1 MKRSLKLALTAAFL
15 LGSQQAL
22 AQTRELGGTG
32 ELLDGVAAIVDDG
45 IVLKSQLNQRVT
57 TVINNFQNSMAQLP
71 PAQRRP
77 LPTLSL
83 LEEQVLEQLILAE
96 LQLQLAQRFGITV
109 GDDAL
114 NQGIANVAQ
123 NAGIPLEQ
131 LPDALAQ
138 DGIDYVTFRNETR
151 NQMILD
157 QLHQRAILS
166 NIVVSPREMDLCL
179 AETTTTAAAGL
190 DYLASHLL
198 IGITSTAT
206 RTEINQAREQV
217 EEIHQ
222 KLENGENFTE
232 LALTYSDG
240 QTALEGGSL
249 GWRKGAQLPTL
260 FADVIIGLDEGQHSE
275 PIQSASGFHIV
286 QLDAARGAQPMMVD
300 QLQIR
305 HILIEPN
312 EVMDDSALLQRL
324 QGIREQILN
333 GGDFAV
339 FAQTISADAISG
351 TEGGDMG
358 WSDPGFFVP
367 EFEAVVAGLEIGE
380 LSEPFKTQYGW
391 HIAEVLDSRSY
402 DTTEEVKEQQCVQQI
417 RGAKLEEERTL
428 WLSRL
433 RDESFVEV
441 RM

>member
-1 MKRSLKLALTAAFL
+1 MKRSLKLALTAAL
-15 LGSQQAL
+15 LIGSQQAL

-32 ELLDGVAAIVDDG
+32 ELLDGVAAIVDDS
-45 IVLKSQLNQRVT
+45 IVLKSQLNQRIAV
-57 TVINNFQNSMAQLP
+57 VINNYQNSTAQLP

-77 LPTLSL
+77 LPPLSV
-83 LEEQVLEQLILAE
+83 LEEQVLEQLILSE

-114 NQGIANVAQ
+114 NQAIASIAQ
-123 NAGIPLEQ
+123 GAGISIEQ
-131 LPDALAQ
+131 LPAELAQ
-138 DGIDYVTFRNETR
+138 DEIDYVDFRNETR
-151 NQMILD
+151 NSMILE

-179 AETTTTAAAGL
+179 ADTTANAAAEL

-206 RTEINQAREQV
+206 RVEIDQAREQV

-222 KLENGENFTE
+222 KLENGENFAE

-260 FADVIIGLDEGQHSE
+260 FADVIIGLDEEDHSE

-286 QLDAARGAQPMMVD
+286 RLDAARGAQPMMVD
-300 QLQIR
+300 QLRIR

-312 EVMDDSALLQRL
+312 EVMNDEAVLQRL
-324 QGIREQILN
+324 RGIREQILN

-339 FAQTISADAISG
+339 FAQTVSDDAVSG
-351 TEGGDMG
+351 AEGGDMD
-358 WSDPGFFVP
+358 WTEPGIFVS

-380 LSEPFKTQYGW
+380 LSEPFNTPFGW

-402 DTTEEVKEQQCVQQI
+402 DMTEERKEQQCIQRI
-417 RGAKLEEERTL
+417 RGTKFEEERTL

-433 RDESFVEV
+433 RDEAFVEV

>member
-1 MKRSLKLALTAAFL
+1 VKRSLKLALTAAFL

>member
-22 AQTRELGGTG
+22 AQTRELGGAG

-45 IVLKSQLNQRVT
+45 IVLRSQLNQRIT

-123 NAGIPLEQ
+123 NVGIPLEQ

-179 AETTTTAAAGL
+179 ADTTLTAAAEL

-286 QLDAARGAQPMMVD
+286 QLDAARGAQAMMVD
-300 QLQIR
+300 QLRIR
-305 HILIEPN
+305 HILMEPN
-312 EVMDDSALLQRL
+312 EVMDDSAVLQRL
-324 QGIREQILN
+324 RGIREQILN

-339 FAQTISADAISG
+339 FAQTVSADAISG
-351 TEGGDMG
+351 AEGGDMD
-358 WSDPGFFVP
+358 WTEPGIFVP
-367 EFEAVVAGLEIGE
+367 EFETVVAGLEIGE

-391 HIAEVLDSRSY
+391 HIAEGLDSRSY

>member
-57 TVINNFQNSMAQLP
+57 VVINNFQNSMAQLP

-77 LPTLSL
+77 LPPLSL

-114 NQGIANVAQ
+114 NQGIASVAQ

>member
-312 EVMDDSALLQRL
+312 EVMDDSAVSQRL

-358 WSDPGFFVP
+358 WSDPGIFVP

>member
-45 IVLKSQLNQRVT
+45 IVLRSQLNQRVT

-123 NAGIPLEQ
+123 NADIPLEQ
-131 LPDALAQ
+131 LPAALAQ

-249 GWRKGAQLPTL
+249 GWRKGGQLPTL

-312 EVMDDSALLQRL
+312 EVMDDSAVLQRL

-358 WSDPGFFVP
+358 WSDPGVFVP

>member
-22 AQTRELGGTG
+22 AQTRELGGAG

-45 IVLKSQLNQRVT
+45 IVLRSQLNQRIT

-123 NAGIPLEQ
+123 NVGIPLEQ

-179 AETTTTAAAGL
+179 ANTTLTAAAEL

-286 QLDAARGAQPMMVD
+286 QLDAARGAQAMMVD
-300 QLQIR
+300 QLRIR
-305 HILIEPN
+305 HILMEPN
-312 EVMDDSALLQRL
+312 EVMDDSAVLQRL
-324 QGIREQILN
+324 RGIREQILN

-339 FAQTISADAISG
+339 FAQTVSADAISG
-351 TEGGDMG
+351 AEGGDMD
-358 WSDPGFFVP
+358 WTEPGIFVP
-367 EFEAVVAGLEIGE
+367 EFETVVAGLEIGE

>member
-22 AQTRELGGTG
+22 AQTRELGGAG

-45 IVLKSQLNQRVT
+45 IVLRSQLNQRIT

-123 NAGIPLEQ
+123 NVGIPLEQ

-179 AETTTTAAAGL
+179 ANTTLTAAAEL

-286 QLDAARGAQPMMVD
+286 QLDAARGAQAMMVD
-300 QLQIR
+300 QLRIR
-305 HILIEPN
+305 HILMEPN
-312 EVMDDSALLQRL
+312 EVMDDSAVLQRL
-324 QGIREQILN
+324 RGIREQILN

-339 FAQTISADAISG
+339 FAQTVSADAISG
-351 TEGGDMG
+351 AEGGDMD
-358 WSDPGFFVP
+358 WTEPGIFVP
-367 EFEAVVAGLEIGE
+367 EFETVVAGLEIGE

-402 DTTEEVKEQQCVQQI
+402 DTTEELKTQRCVQQI
-417 RGAKLEEERTL
+417 RGTKLEEERTL

>member
-1 MKRSLKLALTAAFL
+1 MKRSLKLVLTAALL

-32 ELLDGVAAIVDDG
+32 ELLDGVAAIVDEG
-45 IVLKSQLNQRVT
+45 IVLKSQLDQKVA
-57 TVINNFQNSMAQLP
+57 VIINNIQNSMAQLP

-77 LPTLSL
+77 VPPLSII
-83 LEEQVLEQLILAE
+83 EEQVLEQLIMVE
-96 LQLQLAQRFGITV
+96 LQLQQARRFGITV

-114 NQGIANVAQ
+114 NQGIASVAQ

-131 LPDALAQ
+131 LPAALAEE
-138 DGIDYVTFRNETR
+138 GLDYVAFRNETR
-151 NQMILD
+151 DQMIVD

-166 NIVVSPREMDLCL
+166 NIVVGPREMDLCL
-179 AETTTTAAAGL
+179 AETTTTAAAEI

-198 IGITSTAT
+198 IGISSTAT

-217 EEIHQ
+217 EDIHQ
-222 KLENGENFTE
+222 KLESDENFAE

-260 FADVIIGLDEGQHSE
+260 FADVIIGLGEGQHSE

-286 QLDAARGAQPMMVD
+286 RLDASRGAQPVMVD
-300 QLQIR
+300 QLRIR
-305 HILIEPN
+305 HILVEPN
-312 EVMDDSALLQRL
+312 EVMDDSAVLQRL
-324 QGIREQILN
+324 RGIHEQILN

-339 FAQTISADAISG
+339 FAQTVSDDAASGAD
-351 TEGGDMG
+351 GGDMG
-358 WSDPGFFVP
+358 WTGPGIFVP

-402 DTTEEVKEQQCVQQI
+402 DTTEELKTQRCVQQI
-417 RGAKLEEERTL
+417 RGTKLEEERTL

>member
-123 NAGIPLEQ
+123 SAGIPLEQ

-312 EVMDDSALLQRL
+312 EVMDDSAVSQRL

>member
-22 AQTRELGGTG
+22 AQTRELGGAG

-45 IVLKSQLNQRVT
+45 IVLRSQLNQRIT

-123 NAGIPLEQ
+123 NVGIPLEQ

-179 AETTTTAAAGL
+179 ANTTLTAAAEL

-286 QLDAARGAQPMMVD
+286 QLDAARGAQAMMVD
-300 QLQIR
+300 QLRIR
-305 HILIEPN
+305 HILMEPN
-312 EVMDDSALLQRL
+312 EVMDDSAVLQRL
-324 QGIREQILN
+324 RGIREQILN

-339 FAQTISADAISG
+339 FAQTVSADAISG
-351 TEGGDMG
+351 AEGGDMD
-358 WSDPGFFVP
+358 WTEPGIFVP
-367 EFEAVVAGLEIGE
+367 EFETVVAGLEIGE

-391 HIAEVLDSRSY
+391 HIAEGLDSRSY

>member
-22 AQTRELGGTG
+22 AQTRELGGAG

-45 IVLKSQLNQRVT
+45 IVLRSQLNQRVT

-123 NAGIPLEQ
+123 NVGIPLEQ

-179 AETTTTAAAGL
+179 ANTTLTAAAEL

-286 QLDAARGAQPMMVD
+286 QLDAARGAQAMMVD
-300 QLQIR
+300 QLRIR
-305 HILIEPN
+305 HILMEPN
-312 EVMDDSALLQRL
+312 EVMDDSAVLQRL
-324 QGIREQILN
+324 RGIREQILN

-339 FAQTISADAISG
+339 FAQTVSADAISG
-351 TEGGDMG
+351 AEGGDMD
-358 WSDPGFFVP
+358 WTEPGIFVP
-367 EFEAVVAGLEIGE
+367 EFETVVAGLEIGE

>member
-22 AQTRELGGTG
+22 AQTRELGGAG

-45 IVLKSQLNQRVT
+45 IVLRSQLNQRVT
-57 TVINNFQNSMAQLP
+57 TVINNFQNGMAQLP

-312 EVMDDSALLQRL
+312 EVMDDSAVSQRL